1 MKIIILIPAR
11 MASTRFPG
19 KPMVKINGIPMIQ
32 RVWQKAINS
41 KLGEVVVACSEKVVF
56 DLITNLGGKAILT
69 DPNLPSG
76 TDRIYSALIKFS
88 HNIDY
93 DYVINLQGDMPLIK
107 SEQIA
112 KVIEPLNH
120 NYSIG
125 TIATDLKN
133 SEITNMNITK
143 VDVKWDNKSI
153 GMAKEFFR
161 KKNNIE
167 NKVYHHVGIYSY
179 TRNSLISFV
188 KLPKS
193 NNEVLLNLEQ
203 YRAID
208 AGLTIGTAYEK
219 DVPISIDT
227 KEDLITAESIIGENY
242 EKN

>member
-227 KEDLITAESIIGENY
+227 KEDLITAESIIRENY